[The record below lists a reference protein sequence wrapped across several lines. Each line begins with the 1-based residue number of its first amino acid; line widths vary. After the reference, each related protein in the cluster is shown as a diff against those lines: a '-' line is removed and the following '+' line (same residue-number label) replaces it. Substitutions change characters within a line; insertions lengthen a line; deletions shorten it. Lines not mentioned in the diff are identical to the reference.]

1 MKKDWGKSDKK
12 RNSRILDPTIE
23 KRKWTI
29 FKCLFKPSAHSSV
42 GCLSYSF
49 AVFWFFFVYF
59 GYIALIRYMNY
70 GHFLLSADYIVLS

>member
-42 GCLSYSF
+42 GCLYSF

-59 GYIALIRYMNY
+59 GYIALY
-70 GHFLLSADYIVLS
+70 